1 MVEDY
6 VLIVDDEP
14 FVINS
19 IRRVLIDAGY
29 MIFSAENAYKGL
41 EILKAHPIKVVISDE
56 MMPGMSGS
64 EFLSRVR
71 QQFPN
76 VIRIMLTGQASIEA
90 AMRAVNE
97 GEIYRFFTKPW
108 NDLDLRF
115 AVQAGID
122 KYDLEE
128 RNKKL
133 LEIVKR
139 QELDLKMLENRFPG
153 ITILS
158 HDEEGRIVLPDISQ
172 EEMSQIIAQCECDR
186 PLE

>member
-41 EILKAHPIKVVISDE
+41 DILKTHPVKVVISDE

-64 EFLSRVR
+64 EFLSQVR

-97 GEIYRFFTKPW
+97 GGIYRFFTKPW

-115 AVQAGID
+115 AVKAGID
-122 KYDLEE
+122 RYDLEE
-128 RNKKL
+128 RNRKL

-139 QELDLKMLENRFPG
+139 QEMDLKMLENRFPG

-158 HDEEGRIVLPDISQ
+158 HDEEGRIVLPDVSQ
-172 EEMSQIIAQCECDR
+172 EEMSQIIAQCECDH